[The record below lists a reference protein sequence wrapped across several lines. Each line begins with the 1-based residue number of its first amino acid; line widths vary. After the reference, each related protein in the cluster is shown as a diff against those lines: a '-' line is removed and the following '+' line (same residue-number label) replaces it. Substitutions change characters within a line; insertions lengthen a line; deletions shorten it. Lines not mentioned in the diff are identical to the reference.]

1 MSQVWG
7 VKNNEKPW
15 LEHDLY
21 ILKFPQQLEDF
32 CMTWHCTH
40 QGRWKM
46 MKMSV
51 AFCWKPAMGK
61 YRGNPRYITW
71 NKRKTTLSYYIGFL
85 ESITPMETGQLV
97 KNPPVAFGCFVG
109 RHGAQCCTLRWVGR
123 LRGVMTWILGIS
135 VESESCWIP
144 SFTMGYTTDI
154 NWFKNVYPRM
164 GYTKK
169 NCKVKMMICVSICC
183 K

>member
-1 MSQVWG
+1 MVGTWSIH
-7 VKNNEKPW
+7 
-15 LEHDLY
+15 LEVS
-21 ILKFPQQLEDF
+21 
-32 CMTWHCTH
+32 TAA
-40 QGRWKM
+40 G
-46 MKMSV
+46 
-51 AFCWKPAMGK
+51 
-61 YRGNPRYITW
+61 
-71 NKRKTTLSYYIGFL
+71 GFL
-85 ESITPMETGQLV
+85 HDMALYPSRTMKNDENVSSVLLKAGHGKISRESQIYHLKQE
-97 KNPPVAFGCFVG
+97 KNHIIILYRISRIYYPNGNRSIGEKSTVAFGCFVG

-144 SFTMGYTTDI
+144 SLTMGYTTDI